1 MTQSPADPGLPS
13 GETGWNPSSSSPAQP
28 IPSQPDPEPTVRIR
42 PYLQAATSAGGAGG
56 ADAGLAPADRFS
68 GTSGHGVGGP
78 DQIGASEPGFG
89 TVPPTYGLRPFVL
102 TCGRVE
108 SADPAI
114 SLETQV
120 TVRPEG
126 PSWTGQPLDRLAPE
140 LQNIVTLCVEPLSV
154 AEISARLR
162 LHLGVTK
169 ILVSDLRAAG
179 HLDVHTSDV
188 EHAHDPDIILRVID
202 GLRAIS

>member
-1 MTQSPADPGLPS
+1 MTQS
-13 GETGWNPSSSSPAQP
+13 SPAGQ
-28 IPSQPDPEPTVRIR
+28 DPEPVVRIR
-42 PYLQAATSAGGAGG
+42 PYLQTAAPAGAAES
-56 ADAGLAPADRFS
+56 ADAGSAAPHPGS
-68 GTSGHGVGGP
+68 GAASLPQGP
-78 DQIGASEPGFG
+78 PR
-89 TVPPTYGLRPFVL
+89 GLRPFVL
-102 TCGRVE
+102 TSGRVE
-108 SADPAI
+108 SADPSI

-120 TVRPEG
+120 TIRPEG

-140 LQNIVTLCVEPLSV
+140 LQNIMALCVEPLSV

-179 HLDVHTSDV
+179 HLDVHVNDV

>member
-1 MTQSPADPGLPS
+1 MSPSPADS
-13 GETGWNPSSSSPAQP
+13 GSPAGGAERSPQSGSP
-28 IPSQPDPEPTVRIR
+28 TPAAPAGPDPEPVVRIR
-42 PYLQAATSAGGAGG
+42 PYLQAATPGGTV
-56 ADAGLAPADRFS
+56 DI
-68 GTSGHGVGGP
+68 GP
-78 DQIGASEPGFG
+78 TPPELGFG
-89 TVPPTYGLRPFVL
+89 TVPPPQGLRPFVL

-108 SADPAI
+108 SADPSI

-120 TVRPEG
+120 TIRPEG
-126 PSWTGQPLDRLAPE
+126 PSWTGQPVDRLAPE
-140 LQNIVTLCVEPLSV
+140 LQNIVALCVEPLSV

-179 HLDVHTSDV
+179 HLDVHINDV